1 LTTDVQKLIDLAC
14 PVMHKRRIVILKELL
29 VTGNR
34 AAVARQLGIDVRNV
48 QRAEQNAK
56 EYAARK
62 GFSPN
67 HDMTHVAP
75 NSHYVKGTST
85 LYKEDG
91 TIGIQWVKTD
101 IDTQRVDALS
111 EVLEN
116 FSVRP
121 APKIKAPKKP
131 IENLLSLYTL
141 TDYHL
146 GMYAWAAETGEEW
159 DTEIASATFMHAIEQ
174 MMKGTPDSAIAV
186 LNIQGDYLHWDGLDA
201 VTPMNR
207 HLLDADTRFGKLA
220 ELSLDVIM
228 WTIEMLLTKHKKVRL
243 LVCEG
248 NHDLASSV
256 WVRKAMKKIYA
267 KNTRLDV
274 DDTEFPFYAYL
285 HGKTMLGF
293 HHGHKVGNNKLAGLF
308 SSEPR
313 YRDMWGKAKNCYI
326 HTGHYHHAER
336 LQDEFGG
343 AVVERHPTLSARDAY
358 AARGGYVARRAAHV
372 ITYNDTGDEVSRA
385 TVTPPASKEIVSN

>member
-1 LTTDVQKLIDLAC
+1 MRNDIQKLIDLAD
-14 PVMHKRRIVILKELL
+14 PVVHQRRIRILETMLKC
-29 VTGNR
+29 GNKP
-34 AAVARQLGIDVRNV
+34 AVARELNMNQRNV
-48 QRAEQNAK
+48 DRAEQSARA
-56 EYAARK
+56 YAARK
-62 GFSPN
+62 GYSPEN
-67 HDMTHVAP
+67 DMNHVAP

-101 IDTQRVDALS
+101 IDTQRVEALS
-111 EVLEN
+111 EVLET

-121 APKIKAPKKP
+121 APKVKAPKKVKQ
-131 IENLLSLYTL
+131 ELLSLYTL

-146 GMYAWAAETGEEW
+146 GMYAWSAECGEEW
-159 DTEIASATFMHAIEQ
+159 DTEIASATFLHAIEQ
-174 MMKGTPDSAIAV
+174 MMLGTPDSELAI

-228 WTIEMLLTKHKKVRL
+228 WTIEKLLTKHKRVRL

-256 WVRKAMKKIYA
+256 WVRKSMKKIYA
-267 KNTRLDV
+267 KNDRLDV

-285 HGKTMLGF
+285 HGRTMLGF
-293 HHGHKVGNNKLAGLF
+293 HHGHKMGNNKLAGLF

-313 YRDMWGKAKNCYI
+313 YRDMWGRAKNCYI
-326 HTGHYHHAER
+326 HTGHYHHAEKI
-336 LQDEFGG
+336 QDEFGG
-343 AVVERHPTLSARDAY
+343 AVVERHPTLSSRDAY

-372 ITYNDTGDEVSRA
+372 ITYNATGDEVCRA
-385 TVTPPASKEIVSN
+385 TVTPPTMEAADRG